1 MLRKSLLLIA
11 SIVPLFL
18 VTPAARADI
27 CFEYGSGGG
36 ISVAKGA
43 SLPAANACT
52 RVTLVDQGQRV
63 GLATGSICNAEG
75 TGYPLLV
82 LQYTYTACGGPGS
95 YFESATCRIR
105 LLEQGD
111 LPREKDPGQVSSCN
125 GVYADPQTGNTGPM
139 VGFTDLTLKAW
150 SCTNFPS
157 VPGADPVACF
167 ARGRSHQSK

>member
-1 MLRKSLLLIA
+1 MLRKTLLLIA
-11 SIVPLFL
+11 SVLPLFAN
-18 VTPAARADI
+18 TAWADI

-43 SLPAANACT
+43 SLPAVNACT
-52 RVTLVDQGQRV
+52 RVTLVDQGGRA
-63 GLATGSICNAEG
+63 GLATGSICTAEQG
-75 TGYPLLV
+75 SGYPLLV
-82 LQYTYTACGGPGS
+82 LEYTYTACTGPGS

-105 LLEQGD
+105 LLDQGD

-139 VGFTDLTLKAW
+139 VGFTDSSLKAW
-150 SCTNFPS
+150 NCTNFPN

-167 ARGRSHQSK
+167 SRGRWHPSK